1 MNIMRNNS
9 EKNII
14 SDESTFDRV
23 NNNFIVFVSINVDID
38 KFFCYDLNRSYRL
51 NPLLSINIYVP
62 RDERFGHLKMSDFI
76 AYALKAIAQFLKPE
90 LETTFSSTP
99 NEFDKLQD
107 ILNLYEGGIEL
118 PNDLLQNI
126 RKNIPAETLK

>member
-1 MNIMRNNS
+1 
-9 EKNII
+9 
-14 SDESTFDRV
+14 
-23 NNNFIVFVSINVDID
+23 
-38 KFFCYDLNRSYRL
+38 
-51 NPLLSINIYVP
+51 
-62 RDERFGHLKMSDFI
+62 MSDFI